1 MLFLII
7 SLSCLGFII
16 SSCTKLTEPEDE
28 TLSFSFPLLNKKH
41 DLYYHLNHNARSI
54 ELLFNED
61 IDQST
66 VNGSIGLSDK
76 NASLNSQFDIGF
88 YGKLLTLQFHRDFS
102 LNDGWKYL
110 LTITKDLKSVNGMNL
125 KNDTTVE
132 LRTTGEP
139 IHVTDSTKTIKGTI
153 QRNSIVC
160 ISDVHMGDSRATTEN
175 YCEFKDNAE
184 ALENFLDFILI
195 SPKVKQLVL
204 CGDLLDEWMVPYDVA
219 PFNSLVG
226 IHNSEDYFQAI
237 ANNPVNFQIFDK
249 FRDIA
254 NHPNIELV
262 YIPGNHD
269 MLVTQDII
277 EKIIPGIIWE
287 GNVAGL
293 GIYSPLYDIIME
305 HGHRYDLF
313 NCPQPL
319 VNNGHM
325 IPPGYFITRLY
336 AKGLASKNSYILVDY
351 LPTKGSFEF
360 FTAWNIAFL
369 YILSEFNM
377 DCPDMN
383 SPNVKMTG
391 IDDYYDNFSFN
402 GAYDMYAA
410 NIEDL
415 WQQTQNVNQVPVP
428 IDVLTGI
435 WNGIDLSGAPIT
447 EYMINPST
455 SQYKIIIFGHSHYPH
470 LMVYPPGKNYTSIYA
485 NSGSWVDPE
494 YSKYNVRT
502 FVVLNPGEW
511 TGSEIDVIMLYKY
524 DPDGLGY
531 APVLITEESIDIN

>member
-1 MLFLII
+1 MI

-16 SSCTKLTEPEDE
+16 SSCTKPTEPEDE

-41 DLYYHLNHNARSI
+41 DLYYHLDHNARSI

-139 IHVTDSTKTIKGTI
+139 IHVTDSIKTIKGTI

-175 YCEFKDNAE
+175 HCEFKDNAE

-195 SPKVKQLVL
+195 SPKVKQLIL

-219 PFNSLVG
+219 PFDSLVG

-237 ANNPVNFQIFDK
+237 ANNSVNFQIFDK

-277 EKIIPGIIWE
+277 E
-287 GNVAGL
+287 
-293 GIYSPLYDIIME
+293 
-305 HGHRYDLF
+305 
-313 NCPQPL
+313 
-319 VNNGHM
+319 
-325 IPPGYFITRLY
+325 
-336 AKGLASKNSYILVDY
+336 
-351 LPTKGSFEF
+351 
-360 FTAWNIAFL
+360 
-369 YILSEFNM
+369 
-377 DCPDMN
+377 
-383 SPNVKMTG
+383 
-391 IDDYYDNFSFN
+391 
-402 GAYDMYAA
+402 
-410 NIEDL
+410 
-415 WQQTQNVNQVPVP
+415 
-428 IDVLTGI
+428 
-435 WNGIDLSGAPIT
+435 
-447 EYMINPST
+447 
-455 SQYKIIIFGHSHYPH
+455 
-470 LMVYPPGKNYTSIYA
+470 
-485 NSGSWVDPE
+485 
-494 YSKYNVRT
+494 
-502 FVVLNPGEW
+502 
-511 TGSEIDVIMLYKY
+511 
-524 DPDGLGY
+524 
-531 APVLITEESIDIN
+531 